1 MSQLNLHEKFEYS
14 ISNFRACLP
23 SFQRGG
29 GEGSYRRG
37 GGAEEKVV
45 FIGELDGEGSFQQGG
60 GEGSFQRGGEGSFQ
74 QGGGEP
80 AITATYMKLREIN
93 AAMRPRSL
101 NTLQPFKYVLCC
113 NKST

>member
-1 MSQLNLHEKFEYS
+1 MK
-14 ISNFRACLP
+14 NFNIVFPIFALACLVF
-23 SFQRGG
+23 S
-29 GEGSYRRG
+29 GEGEKVVIAG

-45 FIGELDGEGSFQQGG
+45 FSGELDGEGSFQQGG
-60 GEGSFQRGGEGSFQ
+60 GEGSFQRGGGEGSFQ